1 MIGGST
7 FAMSLAVTSYSRDR
21 RARIRIVRHS
31 SVRLPSPPTI
41 AKPRKLA
48 WCLCHVPGLV
58 TSPSLAIQK
67 PEQWKFAK
75 RLCSRSGRRPGQQR
89 RNTALTRNRRIR
101 NSTFW
106 HQQCCLSHCARS
118 SSCHE
123 LSLAPADTA
132 MFNLSGSDSP
142 QLAAGYFISP
152 HGPMTPAVRNRAD
165 FLLQSR

>member
-21 RARIRIVRHS
+21 RVRIRVVRHS

-75 RLCSRSGRRPGQQR
+75 RLCSRSGRRPGQRR
-89 RNTALTRNRRIR
+89 RNTALTRNRRDQKF
-101 NSTFW
+101 N
-106 HQQCCLSHCARS
+106 L
-118 SSCHE
+118 
-123 LSLAPADTA
+123 LAPTMLPLALRPK
-132 MFNLSGSDSP
+132 FFLSRVITSISLYRHVQWSTWAYDARRAKSRRF
-142 QLAAGYFISP
+142 FIAI
-152 HGPMTPAVRNRAD
+152 AVKMPE
-165 FLLQSR
+165 